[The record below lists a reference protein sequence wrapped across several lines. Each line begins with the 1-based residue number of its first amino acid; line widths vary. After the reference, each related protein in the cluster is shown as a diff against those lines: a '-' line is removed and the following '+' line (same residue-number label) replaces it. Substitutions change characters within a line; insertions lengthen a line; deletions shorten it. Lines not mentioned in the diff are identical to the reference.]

1 MPTSPRQVARY
12 VPVPLELQQEVRG
25 LADDGHRY
33 QAIRRL
39 HRETELGVRSAVA
52 STDVLLSGAAPPTDW
67 PESAERLRGEQPA
80 LVREVES
87 TLRAGDEARA
97 VRLLR
102 GRLALNPA
110 TSRQLVGQ
118 FTRMLNS
125 AD

>member
-12 VPVPLELQQEVRG
+12 VPVPLELQREVRS

-33 QAIRRL
+33 QAVRQLR
-39 HRETELGVRSAVA
+39 RETELGMRSAVA
-52 STDVLLSGAAPPTDW
+52 STDVLLSGAALPTGW
-67 PESAERLRGEQPA
+67 PESAEQLREEQPA

-87 TLRAGDEARA
+87 TLRSGDEARA

-102 GRLALNPA
+102 GRLALDLA

-118 FTRMLNS
+118 FARMLNS